1 MDHGPPTVVDDGGE
15 VLVVSD
21 EHITFAPSA
30 AVRVGDRVRL
40 IPAHVDPT
48 VAYHER
54 LHLERAGEIIDVWPV
69 DLRGW

>member
-1 MDHGPPTVVDDGGE
+1 MTAGSCPTSTRPSVGATAGG
-15 VLVVSD
+15 S
-21 EHITFAPSA
+21 PSA
-30 AVRVGDRVRL
+30 SQVRL

-54 LHLERAGEIIDVWPV
+54 LHVLDGEEVVDEWPV